1 MTSDWTKAPVL
12 AAAAEF
18 DSVADNYEEL
28 HAQSIRLTGEQPE
41 YFAAYKASY
50 IARLLPPRPCRV
62 LDYGCGIGMLAHH
75 LKRTV
80 SKVQI
85 DGFDPSSAS
94 LARVRQELLA
104 QGVFTSDLKLLGN
117 RYDLIAIAN
126 VLHHVKPAERMKLI
140 SEVASRLASGGVL
153 VVFEHNPAN
162 PLTRWAVSQCAFDGD
177 AILLWPR
184 ESRRYLTRSKLKARR
199 DYIVFFPRRLAALRR
214 FEPLL
219 RWCPL
224 GAQYAMVGWR
234 TT

>member
-1 MTSDWTKAPVL
+1 MTSDWSKAHEVASP
-12 AAAAEF
+12 AEF
-18 DSVADNYEEL
+18 DSVAGNYEEL
-28 HAQSIRLTGEQPE
+28 HAQSIRVTGEQPE

-50 IARLLPPRPCRV
+50 IARLLPSRPCRV

-80 SKVQI
+80 SEVQI

-117 RYDLIAIAN
+117 RYDLIVIAN
-126 VLHHVKPAERMKLI
+126 VLHHVKPSERMELI
-140 SEVASRLASGGVL
+140 SEVASRLAPGGLL
-153 VVFEHNPAN
+153 VIFEHNPAN
-162 PLTRWAVSQCAFDGD
+162 PLTRRAVSQCAFDGD

-184 ESRRYLTRSKLKARR
+184 ETRRYVRNLKLEARR

-214 FEPLL
+214 FEALL